1 MSKLVRWSNGCAG
14 GTGGVERSIR
24 EREVERE
31 REKKTLVEV
40 REREK

>member
-14 GTGGVERSIR
+14 GTVGVERSIR